1 VRVDIMDYNYQLEK
15 DLGLAPKIHPIFE
28 AIDDDTALTPDE
40 VAELVGMHPETVR
53 AWCRNGD
60 IVNYQ
65 FKGKYMIIGS
75 DFKDFMRKSIKRGK
89 KKKELL
95 Q

>member
-1 VRVDIMDYNYQLEK
+1 MDYNYALEK
-15 DLGLAPKIHPIFE
+15 ELGLAPKIHPIFE
-28 AIDDDTALTPDE
+28 EIDDNTALTPDE
-40 VAELVGMHPETVR
+40 VAQLIGMHSETVR

-65 FKGKYMIIGS
+65 FRGKYMIIGS